1 VDDLVVRLDTPRG
14 TIHAVDG
21 VSFTLDRG
29 ETLGLVGESGCG
41 KSTIARALTRIVAPS
56 SGSIRLHGEELASL
70 PRRALRPHRRVMQMV
85 FQDPA
90 ASLDPRWTVG
100 QLLAEPLHV
109 HSVGTRVSR
118 RERVLRLL
126 DQVGL
131 PRDAAERFPHE
142 FSGGQRQ
149 RIGLARALALEPE
162 ILICD
167 EPVSALDVSVQAQI
181 LNLLSDLQKSL
192 GLAIL
197 FISHDLSVV
206 EHISDRVAVM
216 YLGRIVEIASRTA
229 LFRQPAHPYTR
240 ALLDAIPKTTLRPSD
255 APRQPPLRGDLPSP
269 YARPS
274 GCRFHT
280 RCPIAM
286 DRCKREVPLLEPQ
299 DGADHH
305 VACHAM
311 PSGALRRRDC
321 SMEGAPVR
329 AQPA

>member
-1 VDDLVVRLDTPRG
+1 MLQDSRWAKHDTDEPALVVDDLVVRLDTPRG
-14 TIHAVDG
+14 AIHAVDG
-21 VSFTLDRG
+21 VSFVLERG
-29 ETLGLVGESGCG
+29 QTLGLVGESGCG

-56 SGSIRLHGEELASL
+56 SGSVRLHGTELVNL
-70 PRRALRPHRRVMQMV
+70 PRRALRPHRRVIQMV

-109 HSVGTRVSR
+109 HGIGTRASR
-118 RERVLRLL
+118 RERVIELL

-131 PRDAAERFPHE
+131 PRDAADRFPHE

-149 RIGLARALALEPE
+149 RIGLARALALDPE

-216 YLGRIVEIASRTA
+216 YLGQIVEIASRDE
-229 LFRQPAHPYTR
+229 LFRRPAHPYTR
-240 ALLDAIPKTTLRPSD
+240 ALLDAIPQTTPRAPD
-255 APRQPPLRGDLPSP
+255 APRRSPLRGDLPSP
-269 YARPS
+269 YAPPS

-280 RCPIAM
+280 RCPIAVE
-286 DRCKREVPLLEPQ
+286 RCKSETPRLREHGDTSHQ
-299 DGADHH
+299 
-305 VACHAM
+305 VACHA
-311 PSGALRRRDC
+311 ALN
-321 SMEGAPVR
+321 AV
-329 AQPA
+329 